1 MFNYQFVKNNYRFL
15 LFGFILTFCSS
26 FGQTFFIGIFN
37 PYIREDLS
45 LSHSEFGL
53 IYSLATLLSSLSL
66 IWIGKKIDDFKIIYF
81 AIAVCLFLAFSSFFL
96 TLVSNI
102 ILLFFAIYF
111 LRLSGQGLMTHTAST
126 SMAKFFDLNRG
137 KALSISW
144 LGLSLGEG
152 FLPYLIIFLMK
163 FYSWKI
169 VWLGISIFILC
180 LVVPSIFFIL
190 RFYKDGA
197 TEISD
202 IKKQEVNHTIK
213 NWTRSEVIRD
223 SKFYFLL
230 PAVLGPAFL
239 STGIFINQIYIF
251 ESKQWSMLM
260 LAQGFTLYAIV
271 SVITLA
277 ISGFLIDRFSAIKV
291 LPFYLLPTMAAYTL
305 VITSSWAFTPIVM
318 MILIAM
324 TNGTSSVLLTSTWSE
339 IYGTKYLGGI
349 RSITV
354 SFFVFSTAIAPVLF
368 GYLIDK
374 QFTINQIFSMMLGY
388 LILANALFLFKLK
401 DYQPVKIA

>member
-1 MFNYQFVKNNYRFL
+1 MFNFQFVKNNFRFL

-37 PYIREDLS
+37 PFIRQDLS
-45 LSHSEFGL
+45 LSHSEFGM
-53 IYSLATLLSSLSL
+53 IYSLATLLSSFSL

-81 AIAVCLFLAFSSFFL
+81 AIGVCLFLSFAAFFL
-96 TLVSNI
+96 TLVTNLT
-102 ILLFFAIYF
+102 LLFFGIYF

-152 FLPYLIIFLMK
+152 ILPYLVIFFMK
-163 FYSWKI
+163 LYSWKMI
-169 VWLGISIFILC
+169 WMGLSILLL
-180 LVVPSIFFIL
+180 LVVPIVFFIL
-190 RFYKDGA
+190 RTYQDGA
-197 TEISD
+197 TEQSINKPSVD
-202 IKKQEVNHTIK
+202 KQIK
-213 NWTRSEVIRD
+213 NWTRAEVLKD
-223 SKFYFLL
+223 PKFYFLL
-230 PAVLGPAFL
+230 PAVLAPAFL
-239 STGIFINQIYIF
+239 TTGIFINQIYIF
-251 ESKQWSMLM
+251 ESKNWSMLL

-277 ISGFLIDRFSAIKV
+277 VSGFLIDRFSAIKV
-291 LPFYLLPTMAAYTL
+291 LPFYLLPTITAYLL
-305 VITSSWAFTPIVM
+305 VIFSGWKFAPIAM

-339 IYGTKYLGGI
+339 IYGTKHLGGI

-354 SFFVFSTAIAPVLF
+354 SFFVFSTAVAPVLF
-368 GYLIDK
+368 GFLIDH
-374 QFTINQIFSMMLGY
+374 QFSINQIFSMMLGY
-388 LILANALFLFKLK
+388 LILANLLFLFKLK
-401 DYQPVKIA
+401 DYQPVNIA

>member
-1 MFNYQFVKNNYRFL
+1 MFNYQFVKNNSRFL

-53 IYSLATLLSSLSL
+53 IYSLATLLSSFSL

-169 VWLGISIFILC
+169 VWLGISIFILS
-180 LVVPSIFFIL
+180 LVVPSVFFIL
-190 RFYKDGA
+190 RFYQDGS

-202 IKKQEVNHTIK
+202 TKKQEVNHTIK

-277 ISGFLIDRFSAIKV
+277 VSGFLIDRFSAIKV

-368 GYLIDK
+368 GYLIDQ

-401 DYQPVKIA
+401 EYQHVKIA

>member
-1 MFNYQFVKNNYRFL
+1 MFNYQFVKNNSRFL

-53 IYSLATLLSSLSL
+53 IYSLATLLSSFSL

-81 AIAVCLFLAFSSFFL
+81 SIAVCLFLAFSSFFL

-126 SMAKFFDLNRG
+126 SMAKFFNLNRG

-180 LVVPSIFFIL
+180 LVVPSVFFIL
-190 RFYKDGA
+190 RFYKDGS
-197 TEISD
+197 TEVSD

-277 ISGFLIDRFSAIKV
+277 VSGFLIDRFSAIKV
-291 LPFYLLPTMAAYTL
+291 LPFYLLPTMAAYIL
-305 VITSSWAFTPIVM
+305 VITSSWAFAPIVM

-368 GYLIDK
+368 GYLIDQ

>member
-277 ISGFLIDRFSAIKV
+277 VSGFLIDRFSAIKV

>member
-1 MFNYQFVKNNYRFL
+1 MFNFQFVKNNFRFL

-37 PYIREDLS
+37 PFIRQDLS
-45 LSHSEFGL
+45 LSHSEFGT
-53 IYSLATLLSSLSL
+53 IYSLATLLSSFSL

-81 AIAVCLFLAFSSFFL
+81 AIAVCLFLSFAAFFL
-96 TLVSNI
+96 TLVTNI
-102 ILLFFAIYF
+102 VLLFFAIYF

-152 FLPYLIIFLMK
+152 ILPYLIIFFMK
-163 FYSWKI
+163 FVSWKMI
-169 VWLGISIFILC
+169 WMGLSIFLLC
-180 LVVPSIFFIL
+180 LVIPVVFFIL
-190 RFYKDGA
+190 QTYQDGT
-197 TEISD
+197 TEQSKNKPIID
-202 IKKQEVNHTIK
+202 HQIK
-213 NWTRSEVIRD
+213 NWTRAEVLKD

-230 PAVLGPAFL
+230 PAVLAPAFL
-239 STGIFINQIYIF
+239 TTGIFINQIYIF
-251 ESKQWSMLM
+251 ESKNWSMLL

-291 LPFYLLPTMAAYTL
+291 LPFYLLPTMSAYLL
-305 VITSSWAFTPIVM
+305 VIFSGWSLVPITM

-339 IYGTKYLGGI
+339 IYGTKHLGGI

-354 SFFVFSTAIAPVLF
+354 SFFVFSTAVAPILF
-368 GYLIDK
+368 GYLIDH
-374 QFTINQIFSMMLGY
+374 QFSINQIFSMMLGY
-388 LILANALFLFKLK
+388 LILANLLFLFKLK
-401 DYQPVKIA
+401 DYQPVKIT

>member
-144 LGLSLGEG
+144 LGLSVGEG

-180 LVVPSIFFIL
+180 LVVPSVFFIL

-277 ISGFLIDRFSAIKV
+277 VSGFLIDRFSAIKV

-368 GYLIDK
+368 GYLIDQ